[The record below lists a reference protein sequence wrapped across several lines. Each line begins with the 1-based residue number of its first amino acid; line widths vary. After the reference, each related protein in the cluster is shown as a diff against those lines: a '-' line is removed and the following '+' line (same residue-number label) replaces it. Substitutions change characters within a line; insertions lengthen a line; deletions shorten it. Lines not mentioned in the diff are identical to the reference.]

1 MPKTPGSAT
10 REGPQLLSTL
20 WRYRWMTLLIVLAS
34 IAVGYT
40 LSTQF
45 AGEPTATARMVLA
58 DPRGNTVLRQGV
70 TSEATFIRYL
80 EQRADLARS
89 EPVLSRVSEAL
100 EVTDADLDVTELRSR
115 VVTSGENSGEVVV
128 AASGSRP
135 DQAAAIANAVI
146 EAYRDQALMEHTDQR
161 DVTIAAVE
169 AARRQIVDRG
179 DEEGAQRGPGTE
191 EALAQLEIRIADILV
206 DTSTFDDGILFS
218 EPAVA
223 TAASTTLS
231 PVRSALVGG
240 LLGLVLAL
248 AIGLVRNE
256 LSGAARLAK
265 HAARDTTS
273 EHLPD
278 WFVGARDDR

>member
-1 MPKTPGSAT
+1 M
-10 REGPQLLSTL
+10 
-20 WRYRWMTLLIVLAS
+20 LIVLAS

-58 DPRGNTVLRQGV
+58 DPRGNAVLRQGV

-100 EVTDADLDVTELRSR
+100 EATDPDLDVMELRSR
-115 VVTSGENSGEVVV
+115 VTTSSQQSGDVVVV
-128 AASGSRP
+128 ARGREP

-146 EAYRDQALMEHTDQR
+146 EAYRDEALAEHADQR
-161 DVTIAAVE
+161 DLTISAVE
-169 AARRQIVDRG
+169 GARLQIVDRG
-179 DEEGAQRGPGTE
+179 DAGADSPQGPGTD
-191 EALAQLEIRIADILV
+191 EALARLETRIADILV
-206 DTSTFDDGILFS
+206 DTTTFGDGVLFS
-218 EPAVA
+218 DPAVA

-231 PVRSALVGG
+231 PVRSTLVAG

-248 AIGLVRNE
+248 GIGLVRNE
-256 LSGAARLAK
+256 QGGAAWLGQRT
-265 HAARDTTS
+265 ARDTAA
-273 EHLPD
+273 ERLPEPSA
-278 WFVGARDDR
+278 GAGDAR